1 MLMQPS
7 FHHREVSTPMNLI
20 LIPVAPGELIDK
32 ITILKIKSERMD
44 DPEKLANVRR
54 ELELLRREQSRHIP
68 DDPTVAEMEAR
79 LEEVNG
85 RIWDLEDV
93 IRDCDRQKDFGEV
106 FLDTAR
112 KIYRTN
118 DERAAIKKQINL
130 HLGSQ
135 IVEEKSYA
143 EY

>member
-1 MLMQPS
+1 
-7 FHHREVSTPMNLI
+7 MNLI
-20 LIPVAPGELIDK
+20 LIPLAPGELIDK
-32 ITILKIKSERMD
+32 ITILKIKSERMS
-44 DPEKLANVRR
+44 DPEKLANVSR
-54 ELELLRREQSRHIP
+54 ELELLRQEQSRHIA
-68 DDPTVAEMEAR
+68 DDPQITEMQTR

-93 IRDCDRQKDFGEV
+93 IRDCDRNKDFGEL

-143 EY
+143 DY

>member
-1 MLMQPS
+1 MTADVIM
-7 FHHREVSTPMNLI
+7 
-20 LIPVAPGELIDK
+20 IPVAPGELIDK
-32 ITILKIKSERMD
+32 ITILKIKSERMSD
-44 DPEKLANVRR
+44 AEKLINVRR
-54 ELELLRREQSRHIP
+54 ELEMLRDEQRRHIP
-68 DDPTVAEMEAR
+68 GDAQISGMQAR

-93 IRDCDRQKDFGEV
+93 IRDCERNKDFGDV
-106 FLDTAR
+106 FLETAR

-118 DERAAIKKQINL
+118 DERAAIKKEINL

>member
-1 MLMQPS
+1 
-7 FHHREVSTPMNLI
+7 MNVI

-32 ITILKIKSERMD
+32 ITILKIKSERMSD
-44 DPEKLANVRR
+44 AEKLANVRR
-54 ELELLRREQSRHIP
+54 ELEMLRDVQRRHIA
-68 DDPTVAEMEAR
+68 DDERIADMQAR

-93 IRDCDRQKDFGEV
+93 IRDCERNKDFGEV

-118 DERAAIKKQINL
+118 DERAAIKKEINI
-130 HLGSQ
+130 HFGSQ

>member
-1 MLMQPS
+1 M
-7 FHHREVSTPMNLI
+7 TANAI

-32 ITILKIKSERMD
+32 ITILKIKSERMSD
-44 DPEKLANVRR
+44 AEKLANVRR
-54 ELELLRREQSRHIP
+54 ELEMLRDVQRLNIAE
-68 DDPTVAEMEAR
+68 DPQISAMQAR

-93 IRDCDRQKDFGEV
+93 IRDCERNKDFGEV

-118 DERAAIKKQINL
+118 DERAAIKKEINL
-130 HLGSQ
+130 YLGSQ

>member
-1 MLMQPS
+1 
-7 FHHREVSTPMNLI
+7 MNLI
-20 LIPVAPGELIDK
+20 LIPLAPGELVDK

-54 ELELLRREQSRHIP
+54 ELELLRQEQGRHIP
-68 DDPTVAEMEAR
+68 DDPAIAEMEAR

-85 RIWDLEDV
+85 RIWDLEDI
-93 IRDCDRQKDFGEV
+93 IRDCDRKKDFGEV

>member
-1 MLMQPS
+1 MTANVIM
-7 FHHREVSTPMNLI
+7 
-20 LIPVAPGELIDK
+20 IPVAPGELIDK
-32 ITILKIKSERMD
+32 ITILKIKSERMSD
-44 DPEKLANVRR
+44 AEKLVNVRR
-54 ELELLRREQSRHIP
+54 ELEMLRAEQRRHIAA
-68 DDPTVAEMEAR
+68 DPQIADMQAR

-93 IRDCDRQKDFGEV
+93 IRDCERNKDFGEV
-106 FLDTAR
+106 FLETAR

-118 DERAAIKKQINL
+118 DERAAIKKEINL